1 MVFTSAS
8 QRLADLSPL
17 YEPAHALWA
26 PSRSPGW
33 EALGLNAAPSAP
45 QGLNIGP
52 THVLQRFHSD
62 SAPEAATAIQHNP
75 HVIRQF
81 LLLDVPLEHTLSD
94 VHGALQVTGLKFVA
108 FPHVN
113 DDQRF
118 TVAHHSTKL
127 MGFAF
132 VDFASSGLNDGEEPW
147 TVLFGHEF
155 RRWVSL
161 LRASHQPVS
170 MAGQITGLEAVMEA
184 LRNGLA
190 IDRVLVDR
198 AHDTTELRT
207 LCQAADIPLEE
218 GSTNDLWRMSADG
231 AQVALALT
239 DRAQSETLEDVMA
252 TGGCV
257 WLFDGV
263 EYSTNLGFAIRTA
276 EVSGADAVLLNVSKT
291 HEERRTIRRASMRA
305 DRFIPV
311 VYTTTEAILEAA
323 RANNFRIVAAE
334 DVGTKGPWDE
344 DLTGDVILVV
354 GAERDGVSPEVLA
367 AADAVVKLP
376 MDGFVPSYNLQVA
389 VSVLAVEALRQ
400 RQSLGN

>member
-26 PSRSPGW
+26 PLRSPCRK
-33 EALGLNAAPSAP
+33 ALGLNATPSTP
-45 QGLNIGP
+45 QGLNVGP
-52 THVLQRFHSD
+52 AHVLQGFRSD
-62 SAPEAATAIQHNP
+62 GAPESSTAIQHDT
-75 HVIRQF
+75 HIIRQF
-81 LLLDVPLEHTLSD
+81 LLLDVPLEHALAD
-94 VHGALQVTGLKFVA
+94 VDGARQVAGLELVA
-108 FPHVN
+108 FPDVN
-113 DDQRF
+113 DHQRL
-118 TVAHHSTKL
+118 TVGHHRSEVVR
-127 MGFAF
+127 FAF
-132 VDFASSGLNDGEEPW
+132 ADLAARSLNDGKEPR
-147 TVLFGHEF
+147 TVPFGHGF
-155 RRWVSL
+155 GRWVSL
-161 LRASHQPVS
+161 LRASLQPSS
-170 MAGQITGLEAVMEA
+170 MAGQITGLDAVMEA
-184 LRNGLA
+184 LRSGVT

-207 LCQAADIPLEE
+207 LCEAAGIPLEE

-239 DRAQSETLEDVMA
+239 GRRQSESLEDVMA
-252 TGGCV
+252 AGGCV

-323 RANNFRIVAAE
+323 KDSNYRIVAAE
-334 DVGTKGPWDE
+334 DVGTNGPWDE

-354 GAERDGVSPEVLA
+354 GAERDGVSPEVLG

>member
-1 MVFTSAS
+1 M
-8 QRLADLSPL
+8 
-17 YEPAHALWA
+17 
-26 PSRSPGW
+26 
-33 EALGLNAAPSAP
+33 
-45 QGLNIGP
+45 
-52 THVLQRFHSD
+52 
-62 SAPEAATAIQHNP
+62 
-75 HVIRQF
+75 
-81 LLLDVPLEHTLSD
+81 LLDVPLNHALSD
-94 VHGALQVTGLKFVA
+94 VDGALEMAGLKFVA
-108 FPHVN
+108 FTHVKHH
-113 DDQRF
+113 QWL
-118 TVAHHSTKL
+118 TVVHHRPKVV
-127 MGFAF
+127 GFAF
-132 VDFASSGLNDGEEPW
+132 PDVTACSLNDGEEPRA
-147 TVLFGHEF
+147 VLLGHDF
-155 RRWVSL
+155 CRWVSL
-161 LRASHQPVS
+161 LRASHQPAS

-184 LRNGLA
+184 LRSGVA

-198 AHDTTELRT
+198 AHDTTELRA
-207 LCQAADIPLEE
+207 LCEGAGIPLEE

-239 DRAQSETLEDVMA
+239 GRPQSESLEEVMA
-252 TGGCV
+252 AGGCV

-311 VYTTTEAILEAA
+311 VYTTTKAILLASK
-323 RANNFRIVAAE
+323 ANNFRIVAAE
-334 DVGTKGPWDE
+334 DVGTNGPWDE

>member
-1 MVFTSAS
+1 
-8 QRLADLSPL
+8 
-17 YEPAHALWA
+17 
-26 PSRSPGW
+26 
-33 EALGLNAAPSAP
+33 
-45 QGLNIGP
+45 
-52 THVLQRFHSD
+52 LQRFRSD
-62 SAPEAATAIQHNP
+62 GAPESSTAIQHDAYI
-75 HVIRQF
+75 IRQF
-81 LLLDVPLEHTLSD
+81 LLLNVPLKHALSNVHRTLK
-94 VHGALQVTGLKFVA
+94 VAGLKLVA
-108 FPHVN
+108 FPHV
-113 DDQRF
+113 DDHQRL
-118 TVAHHSTKL
+118 TVVHHRPEVMS
-127 MGFAF
+127 FAF
-132 VDFASSGLNDGEEPW
+132 VNDAARSLDDGEEAGA
-147 TVLFGHEF
+147 VLFGHSGCMGG
-155 RRWVSL
+155 SL
-161 LRASHQPVS
+161 LRASHQPAS
-170 MAGQITGLEAVMEA
+170 MAGQITGLAAVMEA
-184 LRNGLA
+184 LENGVA

-198 AHDTTELRT
+198 AHDTTELRA
-207 LCQAADIPLEE
+207 LCEAADIPLEE

-239 DRAQSETLEDVMA
+239 GRAQSETLEDVMA
-252 TGGCV
+252 AGGCV

-311 VYTTTEAILEAA
+311 VYTTTDAILEAA
-323 RANNFRIVAAE
+323 KANNFRIVAAE